1 MYASVCG
8 KSGWF
13 LSVCGRTFVR
23 GDGVLV
29 GFGRV
34 LMSFLRVLVRLNGVF
49 VTFFMVAGGV
59 MFGGRTVVLGGVFVV
74 LRGGVVCFVCH
85 DKTPSGN
92 TPKSIRTH
100 TFAAPVDSSRQRL
113 TVFIRGSNLRFLGAK
128 PPSARLTSSW
138 HRYRFSTGCRFAYI
152 IVICT
157 ITM

>member
-1 MYASVCG
+1 MAPVCG
-8 KSGWF
+8 KGLV

-34 LMSFLRVLVRLNGVF
+34 LMRFLGVLMRLNGVF
-49 VTFFMVAGGV
+49 VSFFLVAGGV

-74 LRGGVVCFVCH
+74 LRGSVMCFVCH

-100 TFAAPVDSSRQRL
+100 
-113 TVFIRGSNLRFLGAK
+113 LRYD
-128 PPSARLTSSW
+128 RRW
-138 HRYRFSTGCRFAYI
+138 FSTKINRLYTGQ
-152 IVICT
+152 
-157 ITM
+157 